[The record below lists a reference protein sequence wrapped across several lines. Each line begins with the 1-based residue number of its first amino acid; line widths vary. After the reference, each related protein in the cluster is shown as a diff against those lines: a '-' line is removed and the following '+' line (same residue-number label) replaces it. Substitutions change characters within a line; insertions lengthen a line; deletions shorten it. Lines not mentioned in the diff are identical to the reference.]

1 MTKQAVPEDR
11 KPTVPMPSTDDP
23 ADGVAQ
29 TRALARR
36 YLPDATK
43 LLAAIAFGKDTEAG
57 LHTRMIAAKAI
68 VDIAGVIPQATPT
81 APSYEGPGD
90 GGGAV

>member
-1 MTKQAVPEDR
+1 MAKQAAPEDR

-68 VDIAGVIPQATPT
+68 VDIAGVAGSD
-81 APSYEGPGD
+81 ASLA
-90 GGGAV
+90 GAEASERA